1 MYMKIGSKYK
11 YLVLAGSIERTR
23 DVQTQEPSRYSMS
36 LFEGL
41 VPTRLLDVK
50 IPVRLATTNVNMAK
64 KGEVCMESK

>member
-1 MYMKIGSKYK
+1 MLIRLQHGTKSEVATGALALMKF
-11 YLVLAGSIERTR
+11 
-23 DVQTQEPSRYSMS
+23 QTQEPSRYSMS

-50 IPVRLATTNVNMAK
+50 IPVRLATTLVNMAK